1 MSRGHPVKSW
11 HRMADTPGVMDR
23 ILVIE
28 DEPSNSLLAEV
39 SLRRLGCRIIV
50 KANGLSGLDR
60 AKQGDVDLVIL
71 DIALPG
77 VGGWEILD
85 ALRGDPATARLPVL
99 VVTAHAGDE
108 SMSRAYRAGADA
120 YIEKPYLPENLRR
133 TVEMLLGRLPAPGL
147 P

>member
-1 MSRGHPVKSW
+1 
-11 HRMADTPGVMDR
+11 MDR

-39 SLRRLGCRIIV
+39 SLRRLGCRIVV

-60 AKQGDVDLVIL
+60 AKQGDIDLVIL

-85 ALRGDPATARLPVL
+85 ALRSDPATVRLPVL

-108 SMSRAYRAGADA
+108 SMARAYRAGADA
-120 YIEKPYLPENLRR
+120 YLEKPYLPENLRR
-133 TVEMLLGRLPAPGL
+133 AVEMLLGRLPASEL
-147 P
+147 T